1 MACILAILNL
11 LRAPTGRAWIAIR
24 DSEIAAQ
31 SMGVNLAGYK
41 TLAFAVSA
49 FLAGLAGALFA
60 HKVGYLTPDIFSPIL
75 SIQLLMLVMVG
86 GVGSIHGAIFGAIF
100 LVLLPTVIALLRDYL
115 PAGIA
120 QQPALEPGIYG
131 VILVLVVLLEPL
143 GLNGL
148 WRKIKFFFWQFPDVQ
163 ECDLQAP
170 ENLYADGALAVTIL
184 QARDLAIRFGGIKAV
199 DGITFDV
206 AEGEIFTIIGPNGAG
221 KTTIFNLI
229 SRIYDVSGGRL
240 LFEGIDIT
248 RVPPHEIAGRGIA
261 RTFQNVELFEH
272 ATLLQNLLLGQH
284 AHRQTRFWEELLFLP
299 RVRSSERTIRRRV
312 EEVIDFLDLQRYRD
326 ATVHDLPYG
335 VRKIIELARALCAR
349 PKLILL
355 DEPSSGLNVEET
367 EDLSF
372 WIRDI
377 RDDLGITVVM
387 VEHDLSLVNDVSD
400 RVMAVNSGRLLT
412 IGSPAA
418 VQSHPDVVKAY
429 LGG

>member
-1 MACILAILNL
+1 M
-11 LRAPTGRAWIAIR
+11 
-24 DSEIAAQ
+24 S
-31 SMGVNLAGYK
+31 
-41 TLAFAVSA
+41 
-49 FLAGLAGALFA
+49 
-60 HKVGYLTPDIFSPIL
+60 
-75 SIQLLMLVMVG
+75 
-86 GVGSIHGAIFGAIF
+86 
-100 LVLLPTVIALLRDYL
+100 
-115 PAGIA
+115 
-120 QQPALEPGIYG
+120 
-131 VILVLVVLLEPL
+131 
-143 GLNGL
+143 
-148 WRKIKFFFWQFPDVQ
+148 
-163 ECDLQAP
+163 
-170 ENLYADGALAVTIL
+170 IL

-206 AEGEIFTIIGPNGAG
+206 AQGEIFTIIGPNGAG

-229 SRIYDVSGGRL
+229 SRIYNASGGRL
-240 LFEGIDIT
+240 LFEGSDIT

-261 RTFQNVELFEH
+261 RTFQNVELFEQ

-299 RVRSSERTIRRRV
+299 KVRASERKIRRRV

-400 RVMAVNSGRLLT
+400 RVMAVNAGRLLT